1 MSTRHGRP
9 SRRRSRSPSNAR
21 DSPSH
26 HHRHR
31 RSPSPRPRSR
41 PARSAPVTLPFG
53 AQPLRKSH
61 LETYKPMF
69 GLYLDIQKQLIL
81 EDLEDREVRGR
92 WKRFVGRWNRAE
104 LAEGWY
110 DPDTLRKAQASA
122 AAEDDRPATSRAPLP
137 PARERELGA
146 SDRDNDDDAS
156 GDEDDGYGP
165 AFPSDSDPHARI
177 ARREKPSGPSIPN
190 VQDLQVQRESA
201 AESSAQD
208 RELLRY
214 ARKQDRRRQ
223 AEQLEDLAP
232 RAAAGTKDRQLERKA
247 ELRASNAAF
256 ASAKADAAAGVAE
269 EVPDADLMG
278 DEEGGGGG
286 LEGYRKKKAEEERR
300 KNDREVRREEIL
312 RARREE
318 REERVRVYRAKEERT
333 MEGLVALAR
342 ARFGPPGGG

>member
-1 MSTRHGRP
+1 MKTVRDPLTPFSSTP
-9 SRRRSRSPSNAR
+9 
-21 DSPSH
+21 
-26 HHRHR
+26 
-31 RSPSPRPRSR
+31 
-41 PARSAPVTLPFG
+41 T
-53 AQPLRKSH
+53 
-61 LETYKPMF
+61 
-69 GLYLDIQKQLIL
+69 
-81 EDLEDREVRGR
+81 
-92 WKRFVGRWNRAE
+92 
-104 LAEGWY
+104 
-110 DPDTLRKAQASA
+110 
-122 AAEDDRPATSRAPLP
+122 
-137 PARERELGA
+137 
-146 SDRDNDDDAS
+146 
-156 GDEDDGYGP
+156 
-165 AFPSDSDPHARI
+165 
-177 ARREKPSGPSIPN
+177 
-190 VQDLQVQRESA
+190 ESA